1 MQTNEQLLEIF
12 EPTLNELCPGDAFV
26 RLYIEVTRHV
36 NGQRTLQFQVWDSK
50 VEEMLTAT
58 SLAELVAE
66 RENLNPINRLK
77 QRLLEAENLANALR
91 QKLDTKEQQ

>member
-12 EPTLNELCPGDAFV
+12 EPILKELCPGKDFGRIYV
-26 RLYIEVTRHV
+26 EVTRHMD
-36 NGQRTLQFQVWDSK
+36 GQRTFQFQAWDSK

-66 RENLNPINRLK
+66 RENLNPIKRLR
-77 QRLLEAENLANALR
+77 QRLMEAENLANTLR
-91 QKLDTKEQQ
+91 QKLDAKEQQ